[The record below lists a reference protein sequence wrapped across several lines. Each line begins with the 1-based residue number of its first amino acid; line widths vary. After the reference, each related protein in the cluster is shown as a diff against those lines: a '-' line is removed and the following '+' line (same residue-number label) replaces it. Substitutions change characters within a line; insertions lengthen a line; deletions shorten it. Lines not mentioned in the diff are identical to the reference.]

1 MNHAAKTAT
10 QRERALPH
18 SEKRVDQENVFAQAG
33 SPWRAAAKYKSQGWP
48 PHAQGTEAFRSGEHL

>member
-18 SEKRVDQENVFAQAG
+18 SMKRVDRAEVEVFK
-33 SPWRAAAKYKSQGWP
+33 PV
-48 PHAQGTEAFRSGEHL
+48 